1 MRNPISKFTQTP
13 MKELYT
19 VIQQVKDLQKA
30 GLKFVLATV
39 VRVEGSAY
47 RRPGA
52 RMLIAEDGNW
62 WGGISGGCL
71 EGDILKKAQLALF
84 SQSYKTITYD
94 TREEDPFALG
104 IGLGCQGV
112 IEIQINPFQVQINAL
127 VEALE
132 SHLSGNDAHTL
143 MMHYSADFQIELAK
157 ASVSHGSEW
166 LDDVFTEYLPAP
178 MTVWVLGNQFDAQGF
193 IQQAIGLAWRVNW
206 VGILSKM
213 ASNLTVQGRY
223 SYEDLWPIQSS
234 DFLVM
239 MTHDLEKDVKIL
251 EKLLSAPITPA
262 YVGILGPKKRFEKLQ
277 NHFKQDLVTLLPIS
291 TPIGLDIG
299 AEGPEE
305 IAISI
310 MAEILSTK
318 NKRDGQRLSLRD
330 RAIHE

>member
-1 MRNPISKFTQTP
+1 

-19 VIQQVKDLQKA
+19 VIQQVKDLQKL

-52 RMLIAEDGNW
+52 RMLIAENGNW

-84 SQSYKTITYD
+84 SQAYKTITYD

-112 IEIQINPFQVQINAL
+112 IEIHINPFQDQINAL
-127 VEALE
+127 VNTLE
-132 SHLSGNDAHTL
+132 KHLGGNVAHTL
-143 MMHYSADFQIELAK
+143 KTVHSDSFQIDLID
-157 ASVSHGSEW
+157 ASVSHVSDWSENI
-166 LDDVFTEYLPAP
+166 FTEYLPAP
-178 MTVWVLGNQFDAQGF
+178 MTVWVFGNQFDAQGF
-193 IQQAIGLAWRVNW
+193 IQQANGLAWRVHW
-206 VGILSKM
+206 VGSMAKM
-213 ASNLTVQGRY
+213 SSNLPVQARFG
-223 SYEDLWPIQSS
+223 YEDEWPIQST

-251 EKLLSAPITPA
+251 EKLLSAPIAPA
-262 YVGILGPKKRFEKLQ
+262 YLGILGPKKRFEKLQ
-277 NHFKQDLVTLLPIS
+277 NHFKVDLVTLLPIS

-310 MAEILSTK
+310 IAEILSTK
-318 NKRDGQRLSLRD
+318 NNRNGQRLSLRD

>member
-1 MRNPISKFTQTP
+1 

-19 VIQQVKDLQKA
+19 VIQQVKDLQQA

-84 SQSYKTITYD
+84 SQSYKSITYD

-112 IEIQINPFQVQINAL
+112 IEIHLNPFQDQINSL
-127 VEALE
+127 VDALE
-132 SHLSGNDAHTL
+132 RHLGGNVAHTL
-143 MMHYSADFQIELAK
+143 NTLYSSHFQIELVPAT
-157 ASVSHGSEW
+157 VSHASEW
-166 LDDVFTEYLPAP
+166 VDERFREYLSAP
-178 MTVWVLGNQFDAQGF
+178 MTVWVYGNQFDAQGF
-193 IQQAIGLAWRVNW
+193 IQQSNGLAWRVNW
-206 VGILSKM
+206 VGNLAKM
-213 ASNLTVQGRY
+213 SSNIPVQERY
-223 SYEDLWPIQSS
+223 GYDELWPIQSS
-234 DFLVM
+234 DFIVM

-251 EKLLSAPITPA
+251 EKLLASPIKPA
-262 YVGILGPKKRFEKLQ
+262 YIGILGPKKRFEKLQ
-277 NHFKQDLVTLLPIS
+277 NHFKEDLVTLLPIS

-310 MAEILSTK
+310 ISEILSIK
-318 NKRDGQRLSLRD
+318 NNRNGQRLHLRD

>member
-1 MRNPISKFTQTP
+1 

-104 IGLGCQGV
+104 IGLGCQGI
-112 IEIQINPFQVQINAL
+112 IEIHINPFQDQINAL
-127 VEALE
+127 VDVLKRHLE
-132 SHLSGNDAHTL
+132 GNKAHTL
-143 MMHYSADFQIELAK
+143 KMHLSTNFQFDLEDVSA
-157 ASVSHGSEW
+157 SHGSEW
-166 LDDVFTEYLPAP
+166 SDNVFKEFLPAP
-178 MTVWVLGNQFDAQGF
+178 MTVWVFGNQFDAQGF
-193 IQQAIGLAWRVNW
+193 IQQASVLAWRVNW
-206 VGILSKM
+206 VGILTKM
-213 ASNLTVQGRY
+213 NSNLTVMGRY
-223 SYEDLWPIQSS
+223 GYEDIWAIQSS

-251 EKLLSAPITPA
+251 EKLLSAPVIPA

-277 NHFKQDLVTLLPIS
+277 NHFIEDLVTLLPIS

-310 MAEILSTK
+310 MSEILSTK
-318 NKRDGQRLSLRD
+318 NNRNGQRLSLRD

>member
-1 MRNPISKFTQTP
+1 

-19 VIQQVKDLQKA
+19 VIQQVNDLQKA

-112 IEIQINPFQVQINAL
+112 IEIHINPFQEQIKAL
-127 VEALE
+127 IDALK
-132 SHLSGNDAHTL
+132 SHLEGNEAHTL
-143 MMHYSADFQIELAK
+143 RMQLSAHFQIELEA
-157 ASVSHGSEW
+157 ASASHGSEW
-166 LDDVFTEYLPAP
+166 SDNVFTEYLPAP
-178 MTVWVLGNQFDAQGF
+178 MTVWVFGNQFDAQGF
-193 IQQAIGLAWRVNW
+193 IQQANGLAWRVNW
-206 VGILSKM
+206 VGILTKM
-213 ASNLTVQGRY
+213 NSNLMVMGRY
-223 SYEDLWPIQSS
+223 GYEDIWPIQSS

-239 MTHDLEKDVKIL
+239 MTHDLEKDMKIL
-251 EKLLSAPITPA
+251 EKLISAPVKPV

-310 MAEILSTK
+310 ISEILSIK
-318 NKRDGQRLSLRD
+318 NNRNGQRLILRD

>member
-1 MRNPISKFTQTP
+1 
-13 MKELYT
+13 MKELIL
-19 VIQQVKDLQKA
+19 VIQQVKELQQA

-39 VRVEGSAY
+39 VRVDGSAY

-84 SQSYKTITYD
+84 SQSYKSITYD

-112 IEIQINPFQVQINAL
+112 IEIFINPFQDQINEL
-127 VEALE
+127 VSTLE
-132 SHLSGNDAHTL
+132 KHLAGNVAHTL
-143 MMHYSADFQIELAK
+143 AISYSNAFQITMNDAND
-157 ASVSHGSEW
+157 SHGCTWENE
-166 LDDVFTEYLPAP
+166 LFTEYLPAP

-193 IQQAIGLAWRVNW
+193 IQQANLVAWRVNW

-213 ASNLTVQGRY
+213 PSDVQVQKRFG
-223 SYEDLWPIQSS
+223 YEELWPIQST
-234 DFLVM
+234 DYLVM

-251 EKLLSAPITPA
+251 EKLLSAPIKPA
-262 YVGILGPKKRFEKLQ
+262 YVGMLGPKKRFDKLQ
-277 NHFKQDLVTLLPIS
+277 NHFKEDLVTLLPIS

-310 MAEILSTK
+310 ISEILSTK
-318 NKRDGQRLSLRD
+318 NNRNGQRLSLRD

>member
-1 MRNPISKFTQTP
+1 

-19 VIQQVKDLQKA
+19 VIQQVKDLQKS

-84 SQSYKTITYD
+84 TQSYKTITYD

-112 IEIQINPFQVQINAL
+112 IEIQINPFQGQINAL
-127 VEALE
+127 VETLE
-132 SHLSGNDAHTL
+132 RHLAGNEAHSL
-143 MMHYSADFQIELAK
+143 SMRFSADFQIDLVESSAPH
-157 ASVSHGSEW
+157 ASEW
-166 LDDVFTEYLPAP
+166 LNDVFTEYLPAP
-178 MTVWVLGNQFDAQGF
+178 MTLWVFGNQFDAQGF
-193 IQQAIGLAWRVNW
+193 IQQANGLAWSVNW

-213 ASNLTVQGRY
+213 SSHVAVKARY
-223 SYEDLWPIQSS
+223 SYEDLWPIQST
-234 DFLVM
+234 DYLVM

-277 NHFKQDLVTLLPIS
+277 NHFKQDLVTILPIS

-310 MAEILSTK
+310 VAEILSTK
-318 NKRDGQRLSLRD
+318 NNRNGQRLSLRN
-330 RAIHE
+330 RPIHE

>member
-1 MRNPISKFTQTP
+1 
-13 MKELYT
+13 MKELIL
-19 VIQQVKDLQKA
+19 VIQQVIELQKA

-39 VRVEGSAY
+39 VRVDGSAY

-84 SQSYKTITYD
+84 SQTYKTITYD

-112 IEIQINPFQVQINAL
+112 IEIFINPFQDQINQL
-127 VEALE
+127 VTVLE
-132 SHLSGNDAHTL
+132 KHLAGNVAHTL
-143 MMHYSADFQIELAK
+143 AISYSNAFQITMNDAND
-157 ASVSHGSEW
+157 SHGCSWENE
-166 LDDVFTEYLPAP
+166 LFTEYLPAP
-178 MTVWVLGNQFDAQGF
+178 MTVWVFGNQFDAQGF
-193 IQQAIGLAWRVNW
+193 IQQANSLAWRVNW

-213 ASNLTVQGRY
+213 VSDIQVQKRFG
-223 SYEDLWPIQSS
+223 YEELWPIQST
-234 DFLVM
+234 DYLVM

-251 EKLLSAPITPA
+251 EKLLSASIKPA
-262 YVGILGPKKRFEKLQ
+262 YVGMLGPKKRFDKLQ
-277 NHFKQDLVTLLPIS
+277 NHFKEDLVTLLPIS

-310 MAEILSTK
+310 MSEILSTK
-318 NKRDGQRLSLRD
+318 NNRSGQRLSLRD

>member
-1 MRNPISKFTQTP
+1 
-13 MKELYT
+13 MKELIL
-19 VIQQVKDLQKA
+19 VIQQVKELQQA

-39 VRVEGSAY
+39 VRVDGSAY

-84 SQSYKTITYD
+84 SQSYKSITYD

-112 IEIQINPFQVQINAL
+112 IEIFINPFQDQINEL
-127 VEALE
+127 VSTLE
-132 SHLSGNDAHTL
+132 KHLAGNVAHTL
-143 MMHYSADFQIELAK
+143 AISYSNAFQITMNEADD
-157 ASVSHGSEW
+157 SHGCSWENE
-166 LDDVFTEYLPAP
+166 LFTEYLPAP

-193 IQQAIGLAWRVNW
+193 IQQANLVAWRVNW

-213 ASNLTVQGRY
+213 PSDVQVQKRFG
-223 SYEDLWPIQSS
+223 YEELWPIQST
-234 DFLVM
+234 DYLVM

-251 EKLLSAPITPA
+251 EKLLLAPIKPA
-262 YVGILGPKKRFEKLQ
+262 YVGILGPKKRFDKLQ
-277 NHFKQDLVTLLPIS
+277 NHFKEDLVTLLPIS

-310 MAEILSTK
+310 ISEILSTK
-318 NKRDGQRLSLRD
+318 NNRNGQRLSLRD

>member
-1 MRNPISKFTQTP
+1 
-13 MKELYT
+13 MKELIL
-19 VIQQVKDLQKA
+19 VIQQVKELQKA

-39 VRVEGSAY
+39 VRVDGSAY

-84 SQSYKTITYD
+84 SQSYKSITYD
-94 TREEDPFALG
+94 TREEDPLALG

-112 IEIQINPFQVQINAL
+112 IEIFINPFQDQINEL
-127 VEALE
+127 VSTLE
-132 SHLSGNDAHTL
+132 KHLAGNVAHSL
-143 MMHYSADFQIELAK
+143 AISYSNAFQITMNEAND
-157 ASVSHGSEW
+157 SHGCSWENE
-166 LDDVFTEYLPAP
+166 LFTEYLPAP

-193 IQQAIGLAWRVNW
+193 IQQATALAWRVNW

-213 ASNLTVQGRY
+213 TSHVQVQKRFGF
-223 SYEDLWPIQSS
+223 EELWPIQST
-234 DFLVM
+234 DYLVM

-251 EKLLSAPITPA
+251 EKLLSAPIKPA
-262 YVGILGPKKRFEKLQ
+262 YVGMLGPKKRFDKLQ
-277 NHFKQDLVTLLPIS
+277 NHFKEDLVTLLPIS

-305 IAISI
+305 IAIAIIS
-310 MAEILSTK
+310 EILSTK
-318 NKRDGQRLSLRD
+318 NNRNGQRLSLRD

>member
-1 MRNPISKFTQTP
+1 

-19 VIQQVKDLQKA
+19 VIQQVKDLQKS

-52 RMLIAEDGNW
+52 RMLIAENGNW

-84 SQSYKTITYD
+84 SQAYKTITYD

-112 IEIQINPFQVQINAL
+112 IEIHINPFQDQINAL
-127 VEALE
+127 VNTLE
-132 SHLSGNDAHTL
+132 KHLGGNVAHTL
-143 MMHYSADFQIELAK
+143 KTVHSDSFQIDLID
-157 ASVSHGSEW
+157 ASVSHVSDWSENI
-166 LDDVFTEYLPAP
+166 FTEYLPAP
-178 MTVWVLGNQFDAQGF
+178 MTVWVFGNQFDAQGF
-193 IQQAIGLAWRVNW
+193 IQQANGLAWRVHW
-206 VGILSKM
+206 VGSMAKM
-213 ASNLTVQGRY
+213 SSNLSVQARFG
-223 SYEDLWPIQSS
+223 YEDEWPIQST

-251 EKLLSAPITPA
+251 EKLLSAPIAPA
-262 YVGILGPKKRFEKLQ
+262 YLGILGPKKRFEKLQ
-277 NHFKQDLVTLLPIS
+277 NHFKVDLVTLLPIS

-310 MAEILSTK
+310 IAEILSTK
-318 NKRDGQRLSLRD
+318 NNRVGQRLSLRD

>member
-1 MRNPISKFTQTP
+1 
-13 MKELYT
+13 MKELIL
-19 VIQQVKDLQKA
+19 VIQQVKELQQA

-39 VRVEGSAY
+39 VRVDGSAY

-52 RMLIAEDGNW
+52 RMLIAQDGNW

-84 SQSYKTITYD
+84 SQSYKSITYD

-112 IEIQINPFQVQINAL
+112 IEIFINPFQDQINEL
-127 VEALE
+127 VSTLE
-132 SHLSGNDAHTL
+132 KHLAGNVAHTL
-143 MMHYSADFQIELAK
+143 AISYSNAFQITMNDAND
-157 ASVSHGSEW
+157 SHGCSWENE
-166 LDDVFTEYLPAP
+166 LFTEYLPAP

-193 IQQAIGLAWRVNW
+193 IQQANALAWRVNW
-206 VGILSKM
+206 VGILAKM
-213 ASNLTVQGRY
+213 STDLRVHGRFG
-223 SYEDLWPIQSS
+223 YEELWPIQTT
-234 DFLVM
+234 DYLVM

-251 EKLLSAPITPA
+251 EKLLLAPIKPA
-262 YVGILGPKKRFEKLQ
+262 YVGILGPKKRFDKLQ
-277 NHFKQDLVTLLPIS
+277 NHFKEDLVTLLPIS

-310 MAEILSTK
+310 ISEILSTK
-318 NKRDGQRLSLRD
+318 NNRNGQRLSLRD

>member
-1 MRNPISKFTQTP
+1 
-13 MKELYT
+13 MKELIL
-19 VIQQVKDLQKA
+19 VIQQVKELQKA

-39 VRVEGSAY
+39 VRVDGSAY

-84 SQSYKTITYD
+84 SQSYKSITYD

-112 IEIQINPFQVQINAL
+112 IEIFINPFQDQINEL
-127 VEALE
+127 VSILE
-132 SHLSGNDAHTL
+132 KHLAGNVAHTL
-143 MMHYSADFQIELAK
+143 AISYSNAFQITMNEAND
-157 ASVSHGSEW
+157 SHGCSWENE
-166 LDDVFTEYLPAP
+166 LFTEYLPAP

-193 IQQAIGLAWRVNW
+193 IQQATALAWRVNW

-213 ASNLTVQGRY
+213 TSEVQVQKRLG
-223 SYEDLWPIQSS
+223 YEELWPIQST
-234 DFLVM
+234 DYLVM

-251 EKLLSAPITPA
+251 ENLLLAPIKPA
-262 YVGILGPKKRFEKLQ
+262 YVGILGPKKRFDKLQ
-277 NHFKQDLVTLLPIS
+277 NHFKEDLVTLLPIS

-305 IAISI
+305 IAIAIIS
-310 MAEILSTK
+310 EILSTK
-318 NKRDGQRLSLRD
+318 NNRNGQRLSLRD

>member
-1 MRNPISKFTQTP
+1 MRNSFPKFTQTP

-19 VIQQVKDLQKA
+19 VIQQVNDLQKA

-112 IEIQINPFQVQINAL
+112 IEIHINPFQEQIKAL
-127 VEALE
+127 IDALK
-132 SHLSGNDAHTL
+132 SHLEGNEAHTL
-143 MMHYSADFQIELAK
+143 RMQLSAHFQIELEA
-157 ASVSHGSEW
+157 ASASHGSEW
-166 LDDVFTEYLPAP
+166 SDNVFTEYLPAP
-178 MTVWVLGNQFDAQGF
+178 MTVWVFGNQFDAQGF
-193 IQQAIGLAWRVNW
+193 IQQANGLAWRVNW
-206 VGILSKM
+206 VGILTKM
-213 ASNLTVQGRY
+213 NSNLMVMGRY
-223 SYEDLWPIQSS
+223 GYEDIWPIQSS

-239 MTHDLEKDVKIL
+239 MTHDLEKDMKIL
-251 EKLLSAPITPA
+251 EKLISAPVKPV

-310 MAEILSTK
+310 ISEILSIK
-318 NKRDGQRLSLRD
+318 NNRNGQRLILRD

>member
-1 MRNPISKFTQTP
+1 
-13 MKELYT
+13 MKELIL
-19 VIQQVKDLQKA
+19 VIQQVKELQQA

-39 VRVEGSAY
+39 VRVDGSAY

-84 SQSYKTITYD
+84 SQSYKSITYD

-112 IEIQINPFQVQINAL
+112 IEIFINPFQDQINEL
-127 VEALE
+127 VSTLE
-132 SHLSGNDAHTL
+132 KHMAGNVAHTL
-143 MMHYSADFQIELAK
+143 AISYSNAFQITMNEADD
-157 ASVSHGSEW
+157 SHGCSWENE
-166 LDDVFTEYLPAP
+166 LFTEYLPAP
-178 MTVWVLGNQFDAQGF
+178 MTVWVFGNQFDAQGF
-193 IQQAIGLAWRVNW
+193 IQQANALAWRVNW
-206 VGILSKM
+206 VGILAKM
-213 ASNLTVQGRY
+213 STDLRVHGRFG
-223 SYEDLWPIQSS
+223 YEELWPIHST
-234 DFLVM
+234 DYLVM

-251 EKLLSAPITPA
+251 EKLLLAPIKPA
-262 YVGILGPKKRFEKLQ
+262 YVGILGPKKRFDKLQ
-277 NHFKQDLVTLLPIS
+277 NHFKEDLVTLLPIS

-310 MAEILSTK
+310 ISEILSTK
-318 NKRDGQRLSLRD
+318 NNRNGQRLSLRD

>member
-1 MRNPISKFTQTP
+1 
-13 MKELYT
+13 MKELIL
-19 VIQQVKDLQKA
+19 VIQQVIELQKA

-39 VRVEGSAY
+39 VRVDGSAY

-84 SQSYKTITYD
+84 SQTYKTITYD

-112 IEIQINPFQVQINAL
+112 IEIFINPFQDQINQL
-127 VEALE
+127 VTVLE
-132 SHLSGNDAHTL
+132 KHLAGNVAHTL
-143 MMHYSADFQIELAK
+143 AISYSNAFQITMNDAND
-157 ASVSHGSEW
+157 SHGCSWENE
-166 LDDVFTEYLPAP
+166 LFTEYLPAP
-178 MTVWVLGNQFDAQGF
+178 MTVWVFGNQFDAQGF
-193 IQQAIGLAWRVNW
+193 IQQANLVAWRVNW

-213 ASNLTVQGRY
+213 PSDVQAQKRIG
-223 SYEDLWPIQSS
+223 YEELWPIQST
-234 DFLVM
+234 DYLVM

-251 EKLLSAPITPA
+251 EKLLSAPIKPA
-262 YVGILGPKKRFEKLQ
+262 YVGMLGPKKRFDKLQ
-277 NHFKQDLVTLLPIS
+277 NHFKEDLVTLLPIS

-310 MAEILSTK
+310 MSEILSTK
-318 NKRDGQRLSLRD
+318 NNRNGQRLSLRD

>member
-1 MRNPISKFTQTP
+1 
-13 MKELYT
+13 MKELIL
-19 VIQQVKDLQKA
+19 VIQQVKELQQA

-39 VRVEGSAY
+39 VRVDGSAY

-84 SQSYKTITYD
+84 SQSYKSITYD

-112 IEIQINPFQVQINAL
+112 IEIFINPFQDQINEL
-127 VEALE
+127 VSTLE
-132 SHLSGNDAHTL
+132 KHLAGNVAHTL
-143 MMHYSADFQIELAK
+143 AISYSNAFQITMNDADD
-157 ASVSHGSEW
+157 SHGCSWENE
-166 LDDVFTEYLPAP
+166 LFTEYLPAP
-178 MTVWVLGNQFDAQGF
+178 MTVWVFGNQFDAQGF
-193 IQQAIGLAWRVNW
+193 IQQANALAWRVNW
-206 VGILSKM
+206 VGILAKM
-213 ASNLTVQGRY
+213 STDLRVHGRFGFQ
-223 SYEDLWPIQSS
+223 ELWPIQST
-234 DFLVM
+234 DYLVM

-251 EKLLSAPITPA
+251 EKLLLAPIKPA

-277 NHFKQDLVTLLPIS
+277 NYFKEDLVTLLPIS
-291 TPIGLDIG
+291 TPIGLDLG

-310 MAEILSTK
+310 ISEILSTK
-318 NKRDGQRLSLRD
+318 NNRNGQRLSLRN

>member
-1 MRNPISKFTQTP
+1 
-13 MKELYT
+13 MKELNL
-19 VIQQVKDLQKA
+19 VIRQMIELQKA
-30 GLKFVLATV
+30 DLKFVLATV
-39 VRVEGSAY
+39 VRVDGSAY

-52 RMLIAEDGNW
+52 RMLIAENGNW

-84 SQSYKTITYD
+84 SQSYKSIIYD

-112 IEIQINPFQVQINAL
+112 IEILINPFQDQINEL
-127 VEALE
+127 ISVLE
-132 SHLSGNDAHTL
+132 RHLAGNVAHTL
-143 MMHYSADFQIELAK
+143 SISYGKVFQITLNEATE
-157 ASVSHGSEW
+157 SHGCVWEEET
-166 LDDVFTEYLPAP
+166 FTEYLPAP
-178 MTVWVLGNQFDAQGF
+178 MTVWVFGNQFDAQAF
-193 IQQAIGLAWRVNW
+193 IQQANIVAWRVNW

-213 ASNLTVQGRY
+213 SSDEFVQARFGY
-223 SYEDLWPIQSS
+223 DDLWPIEPT
-234 DFLVM
+234 DYIVM
-239 MTHDLEKDVKIL
+239 MTHDLEKDVQIL
-251 EKLLSAPITPA
+251 QKLVESPIKTS

-277 NHFKQDLVTLLPIS
+277 NHFKLDLVTQLAIS

-310 MAEILSTK
+310 MAEILSVK
-318 NKRDGQRLSLRD
+318 NNRNGQRLNNRD

>member
-1 MRNPISKFTQTP
+1 MRNPFPKFTQTP

-19 VIQQVKDLQKA
+19 VIQQVKDLQKD

-112 IEIQINPFQVQINAL
+112 IEIHINPFQDQINTLVNTLEKHLGGNVAHTLKTVHSDRIQIEL
-127 VEALE
+127 VEAPA
-132 SHLSGNDAHTL
+132 SH
-143 MMHYSADFQIELAK
+143 
-157 ASVSHGSEW
+157 VSEW
-166 LDDVFTEYLPAP
+166 LDDVFIEYLPAP
-178 MTVWVLGNQFDAQGF
+178 MTVWVFGNQFDAQGF
-193 IQQAIGLAWRVNW
+193 IQQANGLAWRVNW
-206 VGILSKM
+206 VGILTKM
-213 ASNLTVQGRY
+213 YSNLMVMGRY
-223 SYEDLWPIQSS
+223 GYEDIWPIQSS

-239 MTHDLEKDVKIL
+239 MTHDLEKDMKIL
-251 EKLLSAPITPA
+251 EKLISAPVKPV
-262 YVGILGPKKRFEKLQ
+262 YVGILGPKNRFEKLQ
-277 NHFKQDLVTLLPIS
+277 NHFKEDLVTLLPIS

-310 MAEILSTK
+310 IAEILSTK
-318 NKRDGQRLSLRD
+318 NNRNGQRLSLRD

>member
-1 MRNPISKFTQTP
+1 
-13 MKELYT
+13 MKELIL
-19 VIQQVKDLQKA
+19 VIQQVKELQQA

-39 VRVEGSAY
+39 VRVDGSAY

-84 SQSYKTITYD
+84 SQSYKSITYD

-112 IEIQINPFQVQINAL
+112 IEIFINPFQDQINEL
-127 VEALE
+127 VSTLE
-132 SHLSGNDAHTL
+132 KHLAGNVAHTL
-143 MMHYSADFQIELAK
+143 AISYSNAFQITMNDAND
-157 ASVSHGSEW
+157 SHGCTWENE
-166 LDDVFTEYLPAP
+166 LFTEYLPAP

-193 IQQAIGLAWRVNW
+193 IQQANLVAWRVYW

-213 ASNLTVQGRY
+213 PSDVQVQKRFG
-223 SYEDLWPIQSS
+223 YEELWPIQST
-234 DFLVM
+234 DYLVM

-251 EKLLSAPITPA
+251 EKLLSAPIKPA
-262 YVGILGPKKRFEKLQ
+262 YVGMLGPKKRFDKLQ
-277 NHFKQDLVTLLPIS
+277 NHFKEDLVTLLTIS

-310 MAEILSTK
+310 ISEILSTK
-318 NKRDGQRLSLRD
+318 NNRNGQRLSLRD

>member
-1 MRNPISKFTQTP
+1 
-13 MKELYT
+13 MKELNL
-19 VIQQVKDLQKA
+19 VIQQVIELQKA

-39 VRVEGSAY
+39 VRVDGSAY

-52 RMLIAEDGNW
+52 RMLIAENGNW

-84 SQSYKTITYD
+84 SQSYKSIIYD
-94 TREEDPFALG
+94 TREEDPFVLG

-112 IEIQINPFQVQINAL
+112 IEILINPFQDQINQL
-127 VEALE
+127 VSELE
-132 SHLSGNDAHTL
+132 KHLAGNVAHTL
-143 MMHYSADFQIELAK
+143 SISYGKVFQIALKEA
-157 ASVSHGSEW
+157 VESHGCVWEEET
-166 LDDVFTEYLPAP
+166 FTEYLPAP
-178 MTVWVLGNQFDAQGF
+178 ITVWVFGNQFDAQAF
-193 IQQAIGLAWRVNW
+193 IQQANIVAWRVNW

-213 ASNLTVQGRY
+213 SSDVLVHRRLGFD
-223 SYEDLWPIQSS
+223 DLWPIESS
-234 DFLVM
+234 DYIVM

-251 EKLLSAPITPA
+251 EKLLSASTKPA
-262 YVGILGPKKRFEKLQ
+262 YVGILGPKKRFDKLQ
-277 NHFKQDLVTLLPIS
+277 NHFKEDLVTLLPIS

-310 MAEILSTK
+310 MSEILLTK
-318 NKRDGQRLSLRD
+318 NNRNGQRLSLRN

>member
-1 MRNPISKFTQTP
+1 
-13 MKELYT
+13 MKELIL
-19 VIQQVKDLQKA
+19 VIQQVKELQQA

-39 VRVEGSAY
+39 VRVDGSAY

-84 SQSYKTITYD
+84 SQSYKSITYD

-112 IEIQINPFQVQINAL
+112 IEIFINPFQDQINEL
-127 VEALE
+127 VSTLE
-132 SHLSGNDAHTL
+132 KHLAGNVAHTL
-143 MMHYSADFQIELAK
+143 AISYSNAFQITMNDAND
-157 ASVSHGSEW
+157 SHGCTWENE
-166 LDDVFTEYLPAP
+166 LFTEYLPAP

-193 IQQAIGLAWRVNW
+193 IQQANLVAWRVNW

-213 ASNLTVQGRY
+213 PSDVQVQKRFG
-223 SYEDLWPIQSS
+223 YEELWPIQST
-234 DFLVM
+234 DYLVM

-251 EKLLSAPITPA
+251 EKLLSAPIKPA
-262 YVGILGPKKRFEKLQ
+262 YVGMLGPKKRFDKLQ
-277 NHFKQDLVTLLPIS
+277 NHFKEDLVTLLTIS

-310 MAEILSTK
+310 ISEILSTK
-318 NKRDGQRLSLRD
+318 NNRNGQRLSLRD

>member
-1 MRNPISKFTQTP
+1 
-13 MKELYT
+13 MKELIL
-19 VIQQVKDLQKA
+19 VIQQVKELQKL
-30 GLKFVLATV
+30 GQKFVLATV
-39 VRVEGSAY
+39 VRVDGSAY

-84 SQSYKTITYD
+84 SQSYKSIIYD

-112 IEIQINPFQVQINAL
+112 IEIFINPFQDQINQL
-127 VEALE
+127 VSVLE
-132 SHLSGNDAHTL
+132 EHLAGNVAHTL
-143 MMHYSADFQIELAK
+143 AISYSKTFQITLNEAND
-157 ASVSHGSEW
+157 SPGCVWENEI
-166 LDDVFTEYLPAP
+166 FTEYLPAP

-193 IQQAIGLAWRVNW
+193 IQQANSLAWRINW

-213 ASNLTVQGRY
+213 ASNIQVQKRFGFD
-223 SYEDLWPIQSS
+223 ELWPIQSS
-234 DFLVM
+234 DYLVM